1 MALTFTFHKMS
12 GTGNDFI
19 MIDNRTHF
27 FPVQNNKLITDLCDR
42 RKGIGADGIIL
53 IEPSKNNNFRM
64 RIINSDGT
72 EAEMC
77 GNGARCAV
85 LFAHKLGIIQK
96 ECTVETLAGEL
107 QGSLNENYVRLNM
120 GIPKDLKDPVALSFK
135 ESLLEVYFVNTGV
148 PHAVIFVEDIKT
160 VNVFETGRF
169 IRTHDHFKPKGTNC
183 NFVQIVDSSNILVR
197 TYERGVED
205 ETYSCGTGTCA
216 SAIISALHKGLQ
228 WPITSTT
235 QLGDTLIVD
244 SKIQKGN
251 ENQEFYF
258 SGAVNIAYKGE
269 RDL

>member
-1 MALTFTFHKMS
+1 MALTFTFYKMS

-27 FPVQNNKLITDLCDR
+27 FPLQNIKFLTDLCDR

-53 IEPSKNNNFRM
+53 IEPSKINHFRM

-96 ECTVETLAGEL
+96 ECTIETLAGEV
-107 QGSLNENYVRLNM
+107 QGSLTDNYVRLNM
-120 GIPKDLKDPVALSFK
+120 GIPKDLREPVTLSFK
-135 ESLLEVYFVNTGV
+135 DNSLEVFFVNTGV
-148 PHAVIFVEDIKT
+148 PHAVIFVEDIKS

-169 IRTHDHFKPKGTNC
+169 IRNHEHFKPKGTNC
-183 NFVQIVDSSNILVR
+183 NFVQLTGPSSILVR

-216 SAIISALHKGLQ
+216 SAIISALFKDLQ

-235 QLGDTLIVD
+235 QLGDTLTVD
-244 SKIQKGN
+244 SKIRKGN

-258 SGAVNIAYKGE
+258 SGAVDIAFKGE
-269 RDL
+269 RDI

>member
-1 MALTFTFHKMS
+1 MAITFSFYKMS

-27 FPVQNNKLITDLCDR
+27 FPVQNIQLIKALCDR

-53 IEPSKNNNFRM
+53 IEPSKSNNFKM

-107 QGSLNENYVRLNM
+107 QGALNENHVQLNM
-120 GIPKDLKDPVALSFK
+120 GIPKDLRDPVTLSFK
-135 ESLLEVYFVNTGV
+135 DKFLEVYFVNTGV
-148 PHAVIFVEDIKT
+148 PHAVIFVDDIKA

-169 IRTHDHFKPKGTNC
+169 IRTHEYFKPKGTNC
-183 NFVQIVDSSNILVR
+183 NFVQIAGPSNILVR

-216 SAIISALHKGLQ
+216 SAIISALYKGLQ

-235 QLGDTLIVD
+235 QLGDTLTVD

-258 SGAVNIAYKGE
+258 SGPVEIGFKGE
-269 RDL
+269 REL